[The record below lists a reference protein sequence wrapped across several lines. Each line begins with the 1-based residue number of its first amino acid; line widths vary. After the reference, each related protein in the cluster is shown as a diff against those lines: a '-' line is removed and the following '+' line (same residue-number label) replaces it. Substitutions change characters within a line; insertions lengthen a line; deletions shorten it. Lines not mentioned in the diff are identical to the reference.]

1 MMGRGN
7 ITPNL
12 RYRVHEKV
20 RSYTIENSDTR
31 APGQDSHGF
40 LSQLVDEKG

>member
-20 RSYTIENSDTR
+20 ISYTNENSDTR
-31 APGQDSHGF
+31 ASGQDTMVF
-40 LSQLVDEKG
+40 LAR